1 MIGNNEG
8 GKTMTSRLSH
18 VLVVLLL
25 HAAAVC
31 AQTTAQPFASLEQAV
46 AAQRGWGDK
55 WQLSAVFDSE
65 RRRLGDKFE
74 TELLKWLGNDV
85 EKHYWIS
92 AFLEADSYLHGSK
105 RLPQL
110 SLLVMEQGLSLARGK
125 TDEKSEGHVVSLN
138 ISAATL
144 SAELG
149 LSSLAVSHKN
159 EAEAFLRSNS
169 DLIAFVPAMHEADQR
184 RYDSIPSTVIAPR
197 KVSGPTTIYGA
208 TPGISDETTVGS
220 DSNPP
225 PKAQISGGVLNGR
238 ATKLVTPSYPPEAR
252 AARVSGTV
260 AVQIVFDEQG
270 KVIWAR
276 VTSGHPMLRTVC
288 EDAARQSTF
297 PPTKLS
303 GQPVK
308 VRGVVV
314 YNFVQ

>member
-1 MIGNNEG
+1 
-8 GKTMTSRLSH
+8 MTSRLTH

-25 HAAAVC
+25 HVAAVC
-31 AQTTAQPFASLEQAV
+31 AQTTAQPFASLERAV
-46 AAQRGWGDK
+46 KAQHGWSNK
-55 WQLSAVFDSE
+55 SQLSAVFGSE

-74 TELLKWLGNDV
+74 TELLRWLGNDV

-110 SLLVMEQGLSLARGK
+110 SLLVMEQGLSLAREK
-125 TDEKSEGHVVSLN
+125 DDEKSEGYVVSLS
-138 ISAATL
+138 ITAATL

-159 EAEAFLRSNS
+159 EAEALLKSNP
-169 DLIAFVPAMHEADQR
+169 DLSAFVPAMYEADR
-184 RYDSIPSTVIAPR
+184 GRYDSIPSTVIARR
-197 KVSGPTTIYGA
+197 KDFGPTTV
-208 TPGISDETTVGS
+208 ISGTSDTTTMTS

-238 ATKLVTPSYPPEAR
+238 AAKLVTPSYPPEAR
-252 AARVSGTV
+252 AAGVYGTV
-260 AVQIVFDEQG
+260 EVQIVFDEQG
-270 KVIWAR
+270 KVIWVLA
-276 VTSGHPMLRTVC
+276 TSGHPMLRTVC
-288 EDAARQSTF
+288 EVAARQSTF
-297 PPTKLS
+297 PPTKLT